1 MVLMIV
7 EDNFGMRRLIR
18 NLVADLAEA
27 MCECDDGAAAIRMYS
42 ERQPDWVLTET
53 DIELKQMD
61 GITASR
67 QIKTDFPEAKIVI
80 VTISDNKRLRV
91 VATEA
96 GASGFVLKDDLRML
110 RSLLE
115 NAKAP

>member
-1 MVLMIV
+1 MLLMIV
-7 EDNFGMRRLIR
+7 EDNLGMRRLIK
-18 NLVADLAEA
+18 NLVADFAEVI
-27 MCECDDGAAAIRMYS
+27 CECADGAAAIRMYA
-42 ERQPDWVLTET
+42 EQHPDWVLM

-61 GITASR
+61 GIAASR

-80 VTISDNKRLRV
+80 VTISDHKRLRE
-91 VATEA
+91 AAREA

-115 NAKAP
+115 KAKAH